1 MIGFVERLFETTDR
15 LPIEDRNRVC
25 EIVIPELLDAFDIKS
40 FSISDPLF
48 EFSIVEPMPMP
59 LVNPEALARFSV
71 RLIEEGRRDMF
82 DKFIAKLTS
91 QVTEA
96 HPRDLVL
103 LYIPFIRTLVEILEK
118 ADTPL
123 TLPTYQRI
131 FRTVFTSLL
140 DRWVGKEPPQPSDLC
155 VKPVACRCED
165 CKHLNAFL
173 TNPSQLEY
181 VFRGTMERFH
191 HLDIELRTYGIPC
204 KHEVARLTACN
215 RIVLCKEFREYD
227 GAKEGWERRKLL
239 AEREVDQFSQAR
251 LKTFL
256 GEDEYHRI
264 MAMDGYMAPDPPD
277 RTPPTE
283 YHSPHASCENKDKF
297 RLQAAEREKQAYR
310 EEQAAERRRR
320 AEWEKQAIERRRQ
333 AEREKQAVERK
344 KQAGKEKR
352 AAGYEKQQAKASRNQ
367 PVTAYQP
374 PPVSAQLEQFNTQPR
389 LAPAP
394 SWSPRQIQQPPME
407 IQAAEYEKQRAAA
420 IWGQPISTY
429 RPPLAP
435 VQFGQSNAQT
445 HLAPAWSPYQ
455 VQQPT
460 GGTKRRYEGETEVSQ
475 KSRR

>member
-1 MIGFVERLFETTDR
+1 MCD
-15 LPIEDRNRVC
+15 
-25 EIVIPELLDAFDIKS
+25 IVIPELLDAFDIKS

-48 EFSIVEPMPMP
+48 EFSIIEPMPMP
-59 LVNPEALARFSV
+59 LVSPEALARFSV

-215 RIVLCKEFREYD
+215 KVALRKEFREYD

-283 YHSPHASCENKDKF
+283 YHSPHASCENKEKF
-297 RLQAAEREKQAYR
+297 RLQAAEREKQAPERKKQAERAKQAVEHKKQVYR

-344 KQAGKEKR
+344 KQAGREKW
-352 AAGYEKQQAKASRNQ
+352 AAGDEKQQAEASRNQ
-367 PVTAYQP
+367 LVTAYQP
-374 PPVSAQLEQFNTQPR
+374 PPVSAQVEQFNTQPR

-460 GGTKRRYEGETEVSQ
+460 GGTKRRCEGETEVSQ

>member
-1 MIGFVERLFETTDR
+1 
-15 LPIEDRNRVC
+15 
-25 EIVIPELLDAFDIKS
+25 
-40 FSISDPLF
+40 
-48 EFSIVEPMPMP
+48 MP
-59 LVNPEALARFSV
+59 LVSPEALARFSV

-215 RIVLCKEFREYD
+215 KVALRKEFREYD

-352 AAGYEKQQAKASRNQ
+352 AAGYEKEQSKASRNQ

>member
-264 MAMDGYMAPDPPD
+264 MAMDGL
-277 RTPPTE
+277 
-283 YHSPHASCENKDKF
+283 H
-297 RLQAAEREKQAYR
+297 
-310 EEQAAERRRR
+310 
-320 AEWEKQAIERRRQ
+320 
-333 AEREKQAVERK
+333 
-344 KQAGKEKR
+344 G
-352 AAGYEKQQAKASRNQ
+352 
-367 PVTAYQP
+367 
-374 PPVSAQLEQFNTQPR
+374 PR
-389 LAPAP
+389 
-394 SWSPRQIQQPPME
+394 SS
-407 IQAAEYEKQRAAA
+407 
-420 IWGQPISTY
+420 G
-429 RPPLAP
+429 
-435 VQFGQSNAQT
+435 
-445 HLAPAWSPYQ
+445 
-455 VQQPT
+455 
-460 GGTKRRYEGETEVSQ
+460 
-475 KSRR
+475 